1 MSESVSFDGYHSKV
15 PPGSDEDPFKTAGCV
30 EQIKSSPLIDATGVG
45 KTETVETAVL
55 LGH

>member
-1 MSESVSFDGYHSKV
+1 M

-55 LGH
+55 LTQPLSS